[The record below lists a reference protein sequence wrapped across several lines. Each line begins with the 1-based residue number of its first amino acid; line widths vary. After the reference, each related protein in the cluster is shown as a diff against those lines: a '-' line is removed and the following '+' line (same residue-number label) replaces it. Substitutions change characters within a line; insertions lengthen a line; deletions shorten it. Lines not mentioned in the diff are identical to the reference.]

1 MSLRKDIDHA
11 AAKILGENTGGLDEG
26 QVGPSLRHQA
36 DPVVATV
43 HVMNHPRPASASF
56 LKQMG
61 PFPNRRP
68 EEGGPKVKHLVLFQ
82 MANDKPILVVQFFK
96 VHFPRVLNAL
106 PGVESYHSGAYSS
119 FEGFNKG
126 YNWAA
131 EVVFK
136 DQYSRDFYVAHE
148 EHEKLVQLLEPLLE
162 NGFDSIVA
170 FDMLI

>member
-1 MSLRKDIDHA
+1 MSLRRDIDESA
-11 AAKILGENTGGLDEG
+11 VKILRENTGRMEEALVWDRT
-26 QVGPSLRHQA
+26 RHQERRTNA
-36 DPVVATV
+36 SAR
-43 HVMNHPRPASASF
+43 VMDHPRPASASF

-61 PFPNRRP
+61 PFPNRKP

-82 MANDKPILVVQFFK
+82 MANDKPIQVEQFFK

-131 EVVFK
+131 EVVFR